1 VREVLRQFVG
11 LEPVVDLARFG
22 AFLGLALLALF
33 AAWRTRRADP
43 GGARGPVDLLV
54 LYVLAVSLFVGLVQI
69 EAWPFTNWAL
79 VHSPG
84 PRQMWSWELEGLDA
98 TGRGYAIDPVVLQ
111 PMAPEEFGG
120 RLLPRAGGLTAEG
133 RANVARFILRRAEA
147 GRRRA
152 LEQRGIARNEWLLGP
167 LAAPPLVRRAR
178 IWRAPADLPA
188 APLVGL
194 RVWLVEWD
202 VLERFADEGRV
213 ARRVL
218 IEVHDAGTD

>member
-1 VREVLRQFVG
+1 VRELLRQFGG
-11 LEPVVDLARFG
+11 LESAVHLARLG
-22 AFLGLALLALF
+22 AFAALVALGLF
-33 AAWRTRRADP
+33 AAWRGRRADP
-43 GGARGPVDLLV
+43 AAGRRPVDALI
-54 LYVLAVSLFVGLVQI
+54 LYVLGVSLLVGVVQI

-84 PRQMWSWELEGLDA
+84 PRAMRSWELEGLDA
-98 TGRGYAIDPVVLQ
+98 TGRGYPIDPVVLQ
-111 PMAPEEFGG
+111 PLAPEEIGG

-152 LEQRGIARNEWLLGP
+152 AEAQPVALNEWLLGP
-167 LAAPPLVRRAR
+167 LAAPSLVRQAR
-178 IWRAPADLPA
+178 IWRTPADVPR

-194 RVWLVEWD
+194 RVWLVDWD